1 MGIKNAKKESLLRL
15 FFVLFSTPPSPHDI
29 QSYDALSVSTRFTQ
43 VKTGRGAGRA
53 NADEPYE
60 PTA

>member
-1 MGIKNAKKESLLRL
+1 MRKKKAYCAS